1 MMSVDEADVM
11 VAGVFDTNNGLNKEK
26 PCLVIPNHAGFFFV
40 TVFLL
45 QRLC

>member
-1 MMSVDEADVM
+1 MPVDEADVM

-26 PCLVIPNHAGFFFV
+26 PCPAKPNHAGFLFF